1 MGPMATTAEL
11 LTDGFGRIRE
21 NVADVLKGLTPEQLS
36 DRLDAEA
43 NSISWLIW
51 HLTRVQDDHLADA
64 FGVTQVWSAQ
74 GWAER
79 FGLPAGTMVHGYG
92 QTPDEVAE
100 FAAATAS
107 AELLAEYHE
116 AVYAQTI
123 KLVSEVSDADLD
135 RIVDK
140 RWTPHVTLGVRLVS
154 VMDDDMQ
161 HVGQAAFVRGI
172 LLRRG

>member
-1 MGPMATTAEL
+1 MA
-11 LTDGFGRIRE
+11 
-21 NVADVLKGLTPEQLS
+21 
-36 DRLDAEA
+36 
-43 NSISWLIW
+43 
-51 HLTRVQDDHLADA
+51 
-64 FGVTQVWSAQ
+64 
-74 GWAER
+74 
-79 FGLPAGTMVHGYG
+79 HGYG
-92 QTPDEVAE
+92 QTAKQVAE

-107 AELLAEYHE
+107 AELLGEYHE

-172 LLRRG
+172 LLRRD